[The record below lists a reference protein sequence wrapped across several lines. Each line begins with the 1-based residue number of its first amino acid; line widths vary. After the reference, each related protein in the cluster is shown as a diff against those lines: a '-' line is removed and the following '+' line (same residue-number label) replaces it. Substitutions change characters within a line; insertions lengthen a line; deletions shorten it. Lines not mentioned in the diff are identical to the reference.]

1 MVENLRDSFM
11 NKDILQIS
19 KAFEAD
25 IKDIS
30 ASALVDLRTKYLGRK
45 SVLMA
50 LLKTIKD
57 VPVEE
62 RKQFGADANS
72 LRISIEETIAK
83 IENNFSA
90 QAVSSPIDVTAPGR
104 KYPVGHIHPVT
115 QTLEKL
121 TDIFVS
127 MGYEIASGPEV
138 DDDWHNFEALNM
150 GPEHP
155 ARDMQDTFYLLE
167 GYLPR
172 THTSTVQI
180 RYMED
185 HKPPIKIIAPGK
197 VHRNE
202 NEDATHSWIFHQFE
216 GLVIDEGITFAD
228 LKGTLEHVAREIF
241 GPQTRTRFR
250 PNFFPYT
257 EPSGEMDASCPL
269 CDGTGCRSCG
279 GTGWLELLGS
289 GMVHPQVLRNMG
301 IDPDKYSGFAFG
313 MGVDRIAMIKHQ
325 IPDARLLWHPD
336 VRFLEQ
342 F

>member
-1 MVENLRDSFM
+1 M
-11 NKDILQIS
+11 NKDIQSLKQ
-19 KAFEAD
+19 AFEKDVAAARSTD
-25 IKDIS
+25 I
-30 ASALVDLRTKYLGRK
+30 ASLKTKYLGRK
-45 SVLMA
+45 SALSS
-50 LLKTIKD
+50 LLKGIKD
-57 VPVEE
+57 ITANE
-62 RKQFGADANS
+62 RKAYGAEVNQ
-72 LRISIEETIAK
+72 LRATIEESLVDIEKKTSSKEVAK
-83 IENNFSA
+83 A
-90 QAVSSPIDVTAPGR
+90 IDVTAPGR
-104 KYPVGHIHPVT
+104 HYPVGHIHPVN

-121 TDIFVS
+121 TDLFVS
-127 MGYEIASGPEV
+127 MGYEVASGPEI

-167 GYLPR
+167 GYIPR

-180 RYMED
+180 RYMEE

-202 NEDATHSWIFHQFE
+202 NEDATHSWVFHQFE

-228 LKGTLEHVAREIF
+228 LKGTLEHVAKQIF
-241 GPQTRTRFR
+241 GPDTRTRFR

-257 EPSGEMDASCPL
+257 EPSAEMDASCPR
-269 CDGTGCRSCG
+269 CDGKGCRSCG

-301 IDPDKYSGFAFG
+301 IDPEKYSGFAFG